1 VLTGQREAEGNRNV
15 ETGSK
20 ARVSK
25 PVELSTV
32 LGRLV
37 AQSIERKPRQI
48 EVGGEESDL
57 G

>member
-1 VLTGQREAEGNRNV
+1 M
-15 ETGSK
+15 
-20 ARVSK
+20 

-37 AQSIERKPRQI
+37 AQSIEGKPRQI

>member
-1 VLTGQREAEGNRNV
+1 MLTGQREAEGNRNV